1 MSQKIINCWSSE
13 IKTLLIT
20 YTMFNSWYIFA
31 VAMVVSIIP
40 AASCQFCDIP
50 SETTAVSL
58 HPESDILNDIE
69 RAILEDDSNLSH
81 MRRAFFHSPT
91 ASPVLIKVVYNLS
104 FAERVTIA
112 IATHEVPHCSSSSEV
127 NSTIDFNQQSIT
139 YGWTSSGV
147 YSVFHPIVLNMMQV
161 RTPFMILRFIHWML
175 DQQGP
180 EADAFL
186 WDGSYDLPT
195 LHLNIHITSISCA
208 PSLDFLHSV
217 IKDFNTMVSMY
228 SRETIELFDDGALLS

>member
-1 MSQKIINCWSSE
+1 MSQTVINCWSSE

-20 YTMFNSWYIFA
+20 CTMFNSWYIFA

-50 SETTAVSL
+50 SEVTATL
-58 HPESDILNDIE
+58 HPESDIFKDIK
-69 RAILEDDSNLSH
+69 RAILEDDSNLSN

-104 FAERVTIA
+104 FAEHVTIA

-127 NSTIDFNQQSIT
+127 NSTIDFNQQNIT

-147 YSVFHPIVLNMMQV
+147 YTAFHPIVLNMMQAH
-161 RTPFMILRFIHWML
+161 TPFYFLKKIHWTL
-175 DQQGP
+175 DQRKP

-186 WDGSYDLPT
+186 WDGSHDLPT
-195 LHLNIHITSISCA
+195 LYLNIHIASLSCA
-208 PSLDFLHSV
+208 PSKDLFHSV
-217 IKDFNTMVSMY
+217 LKDFNTLVS
-228 SRETIELFDDGALLS
+228 IE